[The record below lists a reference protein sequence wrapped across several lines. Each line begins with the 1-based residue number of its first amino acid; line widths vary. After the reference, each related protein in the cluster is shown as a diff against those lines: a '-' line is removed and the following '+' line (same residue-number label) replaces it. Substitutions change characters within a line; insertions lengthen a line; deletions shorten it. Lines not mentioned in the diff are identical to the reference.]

1 LQRVAM
7 MTEARRPVRIANCS
21 GFFGDR
27 LSAAREM
34 VDGGPIDVL
43 TGDWLAELTMLILA
57 RQRMKHGVGSG
68 YARTFL
74 TQMKDVLGDC
84 LDRDIKVV
92 TDAGGLDPQGLA
104 DALADAAG
112 KAGLQPRIAVVTGD
126 DISDRVGELTENG
139 EEFRNLD
146 TDELFAEMGTPSLAA
161 NAYLGGRAIT
171 AALAAGADVVIA
183 GRVTDAALAIGPA
196 AWWHGWDYE
205 DPADLDRFAGALVAG
220 HVIECG
226 AQATGGN
233 YSFFTDVPGVE
244 HIGFPI
250 AEIGADG
257 TSVITKHPGTGGLV
271 SPGTVTAQLLYEVGD
286 AVYLNPDVSADFR
299 SIQLDQVGRDR
310 VRISGVVGA
319 APPDRLKV
327 SLNYLGGFRNSMTL
341 VLTGLD
347 IEAKAD
353 VALRT
358 IAGITLA
365 DCKRSPAELA
375 ATSTLSVAELTVDLL
390 RADSEDPTEV
400 AAAQAHLRLTVKD
413 SNPDNVGKAFTA
425 RAVES
430 ALASYPGMFP
440 TAVPTPGT
448 PYGVFWPTTVAG
460 SAVTATVSLAGEEI
474 ASFPGGSPLG
484 QATLAEPSAV
494 ISQAADQTDP
504 AEMVR
509 IPLGWVA
516 GARSGDKG
524 GNANVGV
531 WIPDPV
537 EIEAV
542 ALAGGEADSLTAPD
556 VNSADDMSE
565 IWLSDDPLQVD
576 PAADE
581 RADRS
586 YQWLLALLQ
595 QPGAVQRLIPEAAG
609 LQIEVVPLPNLRAV
623 NLVITGLLG
632 RGVSE
637 NALLDPQAKGLGEY
651 LRSRQVSFP
660 RELLDTDNLGA
671 T

>member
-1 LQRVAM
+1 
-7 MTEARRPVRIANCS
+7 MTESRRPIRIANCS

-84 LDRDIKVV
+84 LDRNIKVV

-104 DALADAAG
+104 DALADAAD

-126 DISDRVGELTENG
+126 DISDRVAELTDNG

-146 TDELFAEMGTPSLAA
+146 TGELFADMGTPSLAA

-171 AALAAGADVVIA
+171 AALAAGADVVIT

-196 AWWHGWDYE
+196 AWWHGWDY
-205 DPADLDRFAGALVAG
+205 DNVADLNRFAGALVAG

-233 YSFFTDVPGVE
+233 YSFFTDVPSLENV
-244 HIGFPI
+244 GFPI
-250 AEIGADG
+250 AEIGGDG

-299 SIQLDQVGRDR
+299 SIRLDQVGRDR

-319 APPDRLKV
+319 PPPDRLKV

-358 IAGITLA
+358 IAGVTLA
-365 DCKRSPAELA
+365 DCKRSPVELA
-375 ATSTLSVAELTVDLL
+375 ATSTLNVTELTVDLL
-390 RADSEDPTEV
+390 RADSEDPTDV
-400 AAAQAHLRLTVKD
+400 ASAQAHLRLTVKD
-413 SNPDNVGKAFTA
+413 GNPDNVGKAFTA

-460 SAVTATVSLAGEEI
+460 AAVSAKVSLAGEEI
-474 ASFPGGSPLG
+474 TTLPGSSPLAE
-484 QATLAEPSAV
+484 QATPESIATTEPVVEETSR
-494 ISQAADQTDP
+494 AD
-504 AEMVR
+504 MVR

-542 ALAGGEADSLTAPD
+542 ALAGGEADALTVPEINSPD
-556 VNSADDMSE
+556 DLAE
-565 IWLSDDPLQVD
+565 IWKSDDPLQVD

-586 YQWLLALLQ
+586 YRWLLSLLQ
-595 QPGAVQRLIPEAAG
+595 APGAVQRLIPEAAG
-609 LQIEVVPLPNLRAV
+609 LQVDVIPLANLRAV

-651 LRSRQVSFP
+651 LRSRLVSFP
-660 RELLDTDNLGA
+660 RELLDTDNLSA

>member
-1 LQRVAM
+1 M

-126 DISDRVGELTENG
+126 DISDRVAELTENG

-146 TDELFAEMGTPSLAA
+146 TNELFAEMGTPSLAA

-171 AALAAGADVVIA
+171 AALAAGADVVIT

-205 DPADLDRFAGALVAG
+205 DVADLDRFAGALVAG

-233 YSFFTDVPGVE
+233 YSFFTDVPGLE

-358 IAGITLA
+358 IAGVTLA

-375 ATSTLSVAELTVDLL
+375 ATSTLSVAELAVDLL
-390 RADSEDPTEV
+390 RADSEDPTEI

-460 SAVTATVSLAGEEI
+460 SAVTATVSLDGEEI

-484 QATLAEPSAV
+484 QATLPEPSAV
-494 ISQAADQTDP
+494 ISEAADQTDQ
-504 AEMVR
+504 ADMVR

-556 VNSADDMSE
+556 VNSADDVSE

-586 YQWLLALLQ
+586 YQWLLSLLQ

>member
-112 KAGLQPRIAVVTGD
+112 KAGMQPRIAVVTGD
-126 DISDRVGELTENG
+126 DISDRVAELTENG
-139 EEFRNLD
+139 EKFRNLD
-146 TDELFAEMGTPSLAA
+146 TNELFAEMGTQSLAA

-171 AALAAGADVVIA
+171 AALAAGADVVIT

-205 DPADLDRFAGALVAG
+205 DAADLDRLAGALVAG

-233 YSFFTDVPGVE
+233 YSFFTDVPGLE

-358 IAGITLA
+358 IAGVTLA

-375 ATSTLSVAELTVDLL
+375 ATSTLSVAELAVDLL
-390 RADSEDPTEV
+390 RADSEDPTEI

-460 SAVTATVSLAGEEI
+460 SAVTATVSLDGEEI
-474 ASFPGGSPLG
+474 TSFPGGSPLG
-484 QATLAEPSAV
+484 QTTLPEPSAV
-494 ISQAADQTDP
+494 ISEAADQTDQ
-504 AEMVR
+504 ADMVR

-556 VNSADDMSE
+556 VNSADDVSD

-586 YQWLLALLQ
+586 YQWLLSLLQ